1 MNTMANEETNT
12 FARYAM
18 HKYWGKKPA
27 KGIHH
32 LINEFTAEG
41 DVILDPFAGYGVFC
55 CEAYLAGR
63 SVIINDL
70 NPIANFISAT
80 VLDQTVDVERV
91 RSLWARISK
100 ELAPYVDKWYSIH
113 IDGKDYIAQSILR
126 DSSGLPIKFSYKEGR
141 STKTLDIP
149 EDIAKRFLR
158 FEEDSIINDWYPQNC
173 LIPNSRIS
181 AQEGMKVSDLFTKR
195 TLACHARL
203 LTLINKYSTGKE
215 RDLLLLAFSANLAN
229 CSKLVPPIKSRGD
242 IAQGAWMTGFYI
254 AEKYIE
260 NNVLHYYINR
270 LNKAIRGK
278 EEYLRLVTPKGDLF
292 ASNAFKNAPQYSIT
306 QDDAKKLSLEDNSV
320 DYVFTDPPYGD
331 SVPYF
336 EQSALWNSWLQLTPD
351 YDSEIVIS
359 DSRSRNK
366 TLYQFEA
373 DIYKAISEICRVL
386 KTNKFFSITFHSLSG
401 LEWKALSNA
410 CVKNNLRV
418 IKYEWLEQKTYP
430 PRQLNRLKTIKG
442 DVLVTFIKDENL
454 PQPYHK
460 SDEQLKG
467 ELMNFIEVTLR
478 IGSRDTNSLMMDIME
493 WVLRSRFVI
502 ENLDIFDVLNKNY
515 TINEE
520 GMWVL

>member
-1 MNTMANEETNT
+1 MANEDTNT

-32 LINEFTAEG
+32 LINEFTKEG
-41 DVILDPFAGYGVFC
+41 DVVLDPFAGYGVFC
-55 CEAYLAGR
+55 CEAYLSGR

-70 NPIANFISAT
+70 NPIANFISST
-80 VLDQTVDVERV
+80 VMDQTVDLNRV
-91 RSLWARISK
+91 RRTWNMIEK
-100 ELAPYVDKWYSIH
+100 ELSPFVDNWYRIEINGIS
-113 IDGKDYIAQSILR
+113 YIAQSILR
-126 DSSGLPIKFSYKEGR
+126 DNTGLPIKFSYKDGR

-149 EDIAKRFLR
+149 KDIAERFITVENE
-158 FEEDSIINDWYPQNC
+158 FVINDWFPENL

-181 AQEGMKVSDLFTKR
+181 AQEGMRVSDLFTKR

-203 LTLINKYSTGKE
+203 LTLINKYSTDRE
-215 RDLLLLAFSANLAN
+215 RDILLLAFSANLAN

-254 AEKYIE
+254 ASNYIE
-260 NNVLHYYINR
+260 NNVLHYYKNR

-278 EEYLRLVTPKGDLF
+278 DEYLRIVASKDNLF
-292 ASNAFKNAPQYSIT
+292 TSKQTVNSVDYSIT
-306 QDDAKKLSLEDNSV
+306 RFDARNLKIDDNSV

-336 EQSALWNSWLQLTPD
+336 EQSILWNSWLQLTPD

-359 DSRSRNK
+359 DSHSRKKN
-366 TLYQFEA
+366 LCQFEA
-373 DIYKAISEICRVL
+373 DIHRAISEIYRVL
-386 KTNKFFSITFHSLSG
+386 KPEKYFSITFHSLSG

-410 CVKNNLRV
+410 CVKNNFQV
-418 IKYEWLEQKTYP
+418 VKYEWLEQKTYP

-442 DVLVTFIKDENL
+442 DVLVTFIKKEQL
-454 PQPYHK
+454 PQPYRK
-460 SDEQLKG
+460 TDEQLKN
-467 ELMNFIEVTLR
+467 ELMNFIEVTLL
-478 IGSRDTNSLMMDIME
+478 IGPRDTNSLMMDIME

-502 ENLDIFDVLNKNY
+502 ETLDVFEVLNKHFKI
-515 TINEE
+515 TDD
-520 GMWVL
+520 GMWVI

>member
-1 MNTMANEETNT
+1 MANEETNT

-70 NPIANFISAT
+70 NPIANFIAAT
-80 VLDQTVDVERV
+80 VLDQAVDLERV
-91 RSLWARISK
+91 KSLWTRISK
-100 ELAPYVDKWYSIH
+100 EFSSYVDDWYRIR
-113 IDGKDYIAQSILR
+113 IEGKDYIAQSILR
-126 DSSGLPIKFSYKEGR
+126 DRTGLPLKFSYKEGR

-149 EDIAKRFLR
+149 QDIAERYLR
-158 FEEDSIINDWYPQNC
+158 FEEESIINDWYPQDC

-181 AQEGMKVSDLFTKR
+181 ALDGMKVSDLFTKR

-203 LTLINKYSTGKE
+203 LTLINKHSSGRE

-260 NNVLHYYINR
+260 NNVLHYYVNR

-278 EEYLRLVTPKGDLF
+278 EEYLRLVTQKGDRL
-292 ASNAFKNAPQYSIT
+292 ASDSTKKSPQYSIT
-306 QDDAKKLSLEDNSV
+306 QDDAKKLNLEDNSV

-359 DSRSRNK
+359 DSRSRDK
-366 TLYQFEA
+366 TLCQFDA
-373 DIYKAISEICRVL
+373 DIHKAISEICRVL
-386 KTNKFFSITFHSLSG
+386 KPNKYFSITFHSLSG

-418 IKYEWLEQKTYP
+418 VKYEWLEQKTYP

-460 SDEQLKG
+460 TDEQLRS
-467 ELMNFIEVTLR
+467 ELMNFIEVTLH
-478 IGSRDTNSLMMDIME
+478 IGPRDTNTLMMDIME
-493 WVLRSRFVI
+493 WILRGRFVI
-502 ENLDIFDVLNKNY
+502 DNLNIFDVLNNSY
-515 TINEE
+515 TITEE